1 LRICILSDASPPVNP
16 SPAVNSFEMDLF
28 GSDPIGELALVS
40 VPQPT
45 AIPNVEPPA
54 NSGFETNSFMGMPP
68 ASSGFSEV
76 WICKVY
82 FQLHKVMI
90 IVWGL

>member
-1 LRICILSDASPPVNP
+1 
-16 SPAVNSFEMDLF
+16 MDLF

-45 AIPNVEPPA
+45 TTPNVEPPA

-68 ASSGFSEV
+68 ASTGFSEV
-76 WICKVY
+76 LSCKIY
-82 FQLHKVMI
+82 FHLHILVI
-90 IVWGL
+90 LLWDCDAILQ

>member
-1 LRICILSDASPPVNP
+1 
-16 SPAVNSFEMDLF
+16 MDLF

-45 AIPNVEPPA
+45 AMPNAEPQA

-68 ASSGFSEV
+68 ASTGFSEV
-76 WICKVY
+76 
-82 FQLHKVMI
+82 
-90 IVWGL
+90 

>member
-1 LRICILSDASPPVNP
+1 MNP

-45 AIPNVEPPA
+45 ATPNVEPLS

-68 ASSGFSEV
+68 ASIGFSEV
-76 WICKVY
+76 WIGKIHIHLH
-82 FQLHKVMI
+82 QLEI
-90 IVWGL
+90 LPCGL

>member
-1 LRICILSDASPPVNP
+1 
-16 SPAVNSFEMDLF
+16 MDLF

-68 ASSGFSEV
+68 ALTGFSEV
-76 WICKVY
+76 WIFKIY
-82 FQLHKVMI
+82 FHLHKLVI
-90 IVWGL
+90 IFIVWGL